1 MQMFQGFK
9 PEGMKKIQQRM
20 GYTGPAEQFQSYLQA
35 NPDKQM
41 MMNSYVNKAMN
52 MASGGY
58 VRNFQAGGFNL
69 PPGFNEQT
77 YLASNPDVLSAIRRG
92 EFTSAEDHFRKFG
105 VVKIDLDL

>member
-20 GYTGPAEQFQSYLQA
+20 GYTGPADQFQSYLQA

-69 PPGFNEQT
+69 PEK
-77 YLASNPDVLSAIRRG
+77 VLIPKPIKQLTQMYKQLLMQVSLLVQLIT
-92 EFTSAEDHFRKFG
+92 FKSLV
-105 VVKIDLDL
+105 VVKIDKV

>member
-20 GYTGPAEQFQSYLQA
+20 GYTGPADQFQSYLQA

-69 PPGFNEQT
+69 PENFNPQSVSYT
-77 YLASNPDVLSAIRRG
+77 HLTLPTILLV
-92 EFTSAEDHFRKFG
+92 
-105 VVKIDLDL
+105 